1 MIQVTFTTPAN
12 NYKSPLV
19 VRFGGGSTQ
28 PIEDKEVAVYLDIT
42 YSNNDNYAVLVAL
55 QYTTASS
62 LGSIYQMSWA
72 NAIALH
78 KEAILPWHANQTAIE
93 QQINTGWKSSM
104 SVITKE
110 SDFRWSKGQAKYVE
124 TTQVWREASQHETA
138 LCIYYGPS
146 ERAYICYRVNHPRK
160 GKVIVRF
167 DNALNASPLIGKV
180 KLRMSP
186 YEKVCYWGLPGGPVR
201 SDDDIP
207 PIDSKIPIEPQIQR
221 YYIMQPSIS
230 CNRLSDDLKI
240 LINSI
245 TCTWQ
250 RGQFAATG
258 NIKFCSRID
267 MERAIGQQLKLI
279 INGYEFIMIC
289 EQPSTSNR
297 FANNSYSASIR
308 SRFAELAAPYQRERN
323 YVNTVDKTLAGIMT
337 DILENTG
344 WTLDN
349 KMIDYPIPEGA
360 FSYRGLTPAAALLKV
375 ASSIGAILDIND
387 TNKTVSVVP
396 EWPVNPW
403 STEQATPDV
412 ILNDALILEH
422 NTRDTIQPEH
432 NVVFVRGE
440 QQGVACKIKRQGTP
454 ATDYARDIVDN
465 LITDVQAA
473 RQRGT
478 CELARSGNKRTA
490 TIRTKLKADLPPI
503 RPGMLLGV
511 RFADE
516 LYKATVDSLA
526 ISASI
531 SNQGAIMVNQT
542 IQAVHNV

>member
-1 MIQVTFTTPAN
+1 MDFNGTTP
-12 NYKSPLV
+12 PPV
-19 VRFGGGSTQ
+19 
-28 PIEDKEVAVYLDIT
+28 EDKEVAAFWDIG
-42 YSNNDNYAVLVAL
+42 YSNNLNFEVLATL
-55 QYTTASS
+55 QYGNSGSNETVLS
-62 LGSIYQMSWA
+62 LGWA
-72 NAIALH
+72 NADTLH
-78 KEAILPWHANQTAIE
+78 IDVNQRWYAQPVTSESQTSINWFNKMPTIMYEYVQKWSTGAIE
-93 QQINTGWKSSM
+93 QFETIQI
-104 SVITKE
+104 
-110 SDFRWSKGQAKYVE
+110 
-124 TTQVWREASQHETA
+124 WREASQHETA
-138 LCIYYGPS
+138 LRIHYGPS
-146 ERAYICYRVNHPRK
+146 ERAYICYRVKHPQK
-160 GKVIVRF
+160 GRVIVRF
-167 DNALNASPLIGKV
+167 DNALNASPQIGKV

-186 YEKVCYWGLPGGPVR
+186 YEKICYWGLPGGPVR

-245 TCTWQ
+245 NITWQ

-267 MERAIGQQLKLI
+267 MERAIGQQLKLV
-279 INGYEFIMIC
+279 INGYEFVVIC

-323 YVNTVDKTLAGIMT
+323 YVNTVDKSLAGIMT

-387 TNKTVSVVP
+387 TTKTVSVVP

-432 NVVFVRGE
+432 NVIFVRGE

-511 RFADE
+511 RFEDE

-526 ISASI
+526 IAASI

-542 IQAVHNV
+542 IQAVRNV

>member
-1 MIQVTFTTPAN
+1 MAVIVIKLAQQASNKT
-12 NYKSPLV
+12 SPITIT
-19 VRFGGGSTQ
+19 FGGGDT
-28 PIEDKEVAVYLDIT
+28 PVIEYISCEMDFNLSSQKSIT
-42 YSNNDNYAVLVAL
+42 NNVAL
-55 QYTTASS
+55 AFGRAQDIDTINQLISS
-62 LGSIYQMSWA
+62 SAGSIGNNVYF
-72 NAIALH
+72 NYL
-78 KEAILPWHANQTAIE
+78 NQT
-93 QQINTGWKSSM
+93 KSG
-104 SVITKE
+104 TKE
-110 SDFRWSKGQAKYVE
+110 CSFGWSLSAQYSIERDFSWLKGKSVGAKSCIEWRGKTATHESNYV
-124 TTQVWREASQHETA
+124 
-138 LCIYYGPS
+138 IYYGLA
-146 ERAYICYRVNHPRK
+146 ERKYICYRVEHPK
-160 GKVIVRF
+160 AGSIKMS
-167 DNALNASPLIGKV
+167 LNKSQVSPEFRVTIK
-180 KLRMSP
+180 MMP
-186 YEKVCYWGLPGGPVR
+186 IEKVCYWGLPGGPVR

-245 TCTWQ
+245 NITWQ

-267 MERAIGQQLKLI
+267 MERAIGQQLKLV
-279 INGYEFIMIC
+279 INGYEFVVIC

-387 TNKTVSVVP
+387 TIKTVSVVP

-440 QQGVACKIKRQGTP
+440 QQGVACKIKRQNTP

-511 RFADE
+511 RFEDE

-542 IQAVHNV
+542 IQAVRNV

>member
-1 MIQVTFTTPAN
+1 MIKIILN
-12 NYKSPLV
+12 NSSSNPTSPLFI
-19 VRFGGGSTQ
+19 RFGDDGL
-28 PIEDKEVAVYLDIT
+28 DKEEVGIEMLCAFGSSIKINSLCTLVHSHVHSLPNIIQMPCSLSENYQNIVVLEWPTIMSYVMSAASPSWSVNQLNVFERTSYWGTHLLAVFET
-42 YSNNDNYAVLVAL
+42 S
-55 QYTTASS
+55 QHW
-62 LGSIYQMSWA
+62 Q
-72 NAIALH
+72 
-78 KEAILPWHANQTAIE
+78 QTA
-93 QQINTGWKSSM
+93 
-104 SVITKE
+104 
-110 SDFRWSKGQAKYVE
+110 E
-124 TTQVWREASQHETA
+124 TSQS
-138 LCIYYGPS
+138 LMVYYGPTD
-146 ERAYICYRVNHPRK
+146 RQYICVKTSAPHK
-160 GKVIVRF
+160 GKLIVRF
-167 DNALNASPLIGKV
+167 KSKV
-180 KLRMSP
+180 VGPVGVINFNLFAP
-186 YEKVCYWGLPGGPVR
+186 EEFCFWGLPGGPIR

-207 PIDSKIPIEPQIQR
+207 PIDKKIPIEPQLQR
-221 YYIMQPSIS
+221 YYIMQPVTS
-230 CNRLSDDLKI
+230 CNRVTDDLKI
-240 LINSI
+240 LISSI
-245 TCTWQ
+245 NITWL

-258 NIKFCSRID
+258 NIKFSSRID
-267 MERAIGQQLKLI
+267 MERAIGQQLKLV
-279 INGYEFIMIC
+279 INGYEFIVIC

-387 TNKTVSVVP
+387 TTKTVSVVP

-422 NTRDTIQPEH
+422 NTQDTIQPAH

-511 RFADE
+511 RFEDE

-542 IQAVHNV
+542 IQAVRNV